1 MYGEIYQNE
10 KGYIQGISFHIR
22 IRLYKTESTG
32 FRLLL
37 FKYDFVG
44 SFSQI
49 SLRLLTQIDTV
60 LNQMRHLIMVY
71 VNKAPFQRY
80 SVYSA

>member
-1 MYGEIYQNE
+1 MGKFMLIVSNMYGKIYQNE
-10 KGYIQGISFHIR
+10 KGYTQVISFHIR

-37 FKYDFVG
+37 FKYSFVG

-49 SLRLLTQIDTV
+49 I
-60 LNQMRHLIMVY
+60 
-71 VNKAPFQRY
+71 
-80 SVYSA
+80 